1 MLVLAIDTCGPEGSI
16 ALGRVTEEKMER
28 IGQATLAGKTY
39 SSQLMPAIRA
49 LLEESRISL
58 AELGCLAVVHGPG
71 SFTGVRVGLSTAKG
85 LAEARSLPVVGVSR
99 LQVLAQKAAQRAAV
113 LDAGRGE
120 VYFGIAGD
128 SGSELLLT
136 REQVQERTAEADLA
150 CCEEKVAE
158 AFPAAT
164 RVAAPTA
171 ADALE
176 FAQSLIRNRNYHD
189 IGAMDA
195 HYLRRS
201 EAEVVAAAREAAVD
215 ATLDATR

>member
-16 ALGRVTEEKMER
+16 ALGRVTEEKVEG
-28 IGQATLAGKTY
+28 IAQVALDGKTC
-39 SSQLMPAIRA
+39 SSQLMPAIRI

-58 AELGCLAVVHGPG
+58 AELACLVVVHGPG

-85 LAEARSLPVVGVSR
+85 VAEARSLPVVGVSR
-99 LQVLAQKAAQRAAV
+99 LQVLAHKAGQRAAV

-120 VYFGIAGD
+120 VYFGMAGD
-128 SGSELLLT
+128 AASELLLT
-136 REQVQERTAEADLA
+136 REQVRAHEAEAELA
-150 CCEEKVAE
+150 CCEEKVADG
-158 AFPAAT
+158 FPAAR

-201 EAEVVAAAREAAVD
+201 EAEVVAAAREAAG
-215 ATLDATR
+215 ATR